1 MALSFEVEFFDS
13 LRVVDCLRVY
23 LFVTHYN
30 TFPDC
35 FITLLEVKLEEFAV
49 FNTPEGVLNLDLLTE
64 LALKERLLALEAT
77 RDVFR
82 LDLYFQLVGF
92 CPLWD
97 GYLYLDIEHS
107 LRPVVL
113 LR

>member
-1 MALSFEVEFFDS
+1 MALSFEIEFFDS

-23 LFVTHYN
+23 LFVTYYN

-35 FITLLEVKLEEFAV
+35 FITLLEVELKEFAV
-49 FNTPEGVLNLDLLTE
+49 LNTPEGVLDLDLLAQ

-77 RDVFR
+77 CDVFR
-82 LDLYFQLVGF
+82 LYLYFQLIGLG
-92 CPLWD
+92 PLWY
-97 GYLYLDIEHS
+97 GYLHLDIEHS